1 MNHSFRRRRVP
12 TEPGRAELVPR
23 IKSTQMLVGLAGM
36 GYSPDQFPVTEHL
49 VADLVISYAFDLPE
63 MFQMVMPD
71 DLERLAIKSAELRDI
86 AIFNLKRQ
94 LPEIGMMEVPPVMRV
109 VTGNSLEACV
119 LLADSWWAALAA
131 DTPGEIVASVPTR
144 DVLLY
149 CSSHSA
155 EGMHA
160 LREYTD
166 EVHDSETTHALSKC
180 LLVWRDGRWIVF

>member
-1 MNHSFRRRRVP
+1 MKGFMSMNHSFRRRRIP

-23 IKSTQMLVGLAGM
+23 IKSTQMLV
-36 GYSPDQFPVTEHL
+36 
-49 VADLVISYAFDLPE
+49 
-63 MFQMVMPD
+63 
-71 DLERLAIKSAELRDI
+71 
-86 AIFNLKRQ
+86 
-94 LPEIGMMEVPPVMRV
+94 
-109 VTGNSLEACV
+109 
-119 LLADSWWAALAA
+119 
-131 DTPGEIVASVPTR
+131 GEIVASVPTR

-180 LLVWRDGRWIVF
+180 LLVWRDGKWVVF